1 MMFSL
6 DVGMLWNKFS
16 HTDSII
22 NNVDR
27 DFLASNASPL
37 KITTPV
43 QKVVTD
49 APDAPASSST
59 KNVAPP
65 VKSKKKG
72 SPLDVIR
79 KDPDALFALLSKMI
93 KEDETANSNDERSSQ
108 ASVTKDPY
116 YQNYPYPQDWF
127 GHDEEEAD
135 DLAKD

>member
-49 APDAPASSST
+49 ALDAPACSST

-93 KEDETANSNDERSSQ
+93 K
-108 ASVTKDPY
+108 
-116 YQNYPYPQDWF
+116 
-127 GHDEEEAD
+127 
-135 DLAKD
+135 